1 MLLIAKEISG
11 SGTVAEGLF
20 VALPAGN
27 EGKVAFSG
35 ILKSLEPGSW
45 LFTGFISSLYS
56 LYIHLTV
63 AISME
68 YCQYTKSCLF
78 SIVYGLVL
86 LYVKEVLR
94 KLPNRTFAV
103 MLFLVANVV
112 GNSRR
117 IGHAH
122 AECAITFL
130 PSEFDSLL
138 IHPF

>member
-1 MLLIAKEISG
+1 MLLTAKEISG

-27 EGKVAFSG
+27 EGKVAFPG

-86 LYVKEVLR
+86 LYVNVSIGKVIG
-94 KLPNRTFAV
+94 KLQART
-103 MLFLVANVV
+103 
-112 GNSRR
+112 
-117 IGHAH
+117 
-122 AECAITFL
+122 
-130 PSEFDSLL
+130 
-138 IHPF
+138 

>member
-1 MLLIAKEISG
+1 MLLTAKEISG

-27 EGKVAFSG
+27 EGKVAFPG

-68 YCQYTKSCLF
+68 YCQYTKCCLF
-78 SIVYGLVL
+78 SIVYKLVL
-86 LYVKEVLR
+86 LYVKGILG
-94 KLPNRTFAV
+94 KLPNRISPRRHGDTEKTKI
-103 MLFLVANVV
+103 NVHT
-112 GNSRR
+112 
-117 IGHAH
+117 IT
-122 AECAITFL
+122 AEIT
-130 PSEFDSLL
+130 EKKADE
-138 IHPF
+138 